1 MGGCSPAFSIVEPPL
16 VLHSILF
23 YKLEHYGIRGVSNK
37 LLKSFL
43 SDRFQFASHHN
54 SSSDILI
61 NKFGVPQGSNLGPLL
76 FLICINDIPNALN
89 SNPRLFADDT
99 CLNTNTITP
108 SNLSEKMNQELTTV
122 HKWTTANKIT
132 VNPEKSYCLIIPPKK
147 NLSISNISIYFN
159 DSTIKIND
167 PVKYLDIKVD
177 NKLNFEEH
185 INALAT
191 KISRSLGVLWKLRH
205 TLPKS
210 ALRYLYHSMIHPH
223 LLYGITVWGNSLTN
237 T

>member
-1 MGGCSPAFSIVEPPL
+1 M
-16 VLHSILF
+16 
-23 YKLEHYGIRGVSNK
+23 
-37 LLKSFL
+37 
-43 SDRFQFASHHN
+43 SDRFQFVSHLN
-54 SSSDILI
+54 SSSDILL
-61 NKFGVPQGSNLGPLL
+61 NKFGVPQGNDLGPLL
-76 FLICINDIPNALN
+76 FLIYFNDIPNALN

-99 CLNTNTITP
+99 CLNINAITP

-132 VNPEKSYCLIIPPKK
+132 ANPEKSHCLIIPLKK
-147 NLSISNISIYFN
+147 TLSISNISIYFN
-159 DSTIKIND
+159 DSIIKIND
-167 PVKYLDIKVD
+167 TVKYLGITID

-191 KISRSLGVLWKLRH
+191 KISRSLGVLCKLRH

-210 ALRYLYHSMIHPH
+210 ALRNLYHSMIHPH
-223 LLYGITVWGNSLTN
+223 CSTESQFGEMLSTN